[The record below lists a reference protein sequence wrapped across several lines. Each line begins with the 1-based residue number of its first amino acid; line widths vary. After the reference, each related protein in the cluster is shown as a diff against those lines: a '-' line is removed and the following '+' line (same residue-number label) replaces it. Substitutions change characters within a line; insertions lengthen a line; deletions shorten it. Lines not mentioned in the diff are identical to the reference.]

1 MFASIIG
8 PGTRVSD
15 KYFLTDHVCN
25 ADRQRA
31 EAAAGIGG
39 YRELFANQ
47 SCLCP

>member
-1 MFASIIG
+1 MFVSIVG

-15 KYFLTDHVCN
+15 EYVLTDHVCD

-31 EAAAGIGG
+31 EAAAGIRG
-39 YRELFANQ
+39 YRERYANQ